1 MASQELERSQVLPS
15 KPEGGKLGPTL
26 SGGFAVTS
34 IPWATRI
41 GTARDPAV
49 FESRERPLF

>member
-15 KPEGGKLGPTL
+15 KPEGGKPGPTL